1 MHAPRVFPPE
11 GNSSN
16 EKSCGS
22 IPVKLINE
30 IDAMWACQACTKQR
44 FQALFGEAAVLS
56 PFPNFWQLAI
66 TSPSYPA
73 HRRNFVAPSNQ
84 LTKPVKRTS
93 NLPSQ
98 KSASEPLHRWK
109 KRQEWLDS
117 RGVRPAH
124 KPVKKEGDQDFAL
137 RKQLQYLKDPL
148 KLAEHVRR
156 CLRDG
161 DVNGTVAIVRFA
173 SKSVQCTV
181 SWNHLIEWHMAQGK
195 LRAALR
201 LYNEVCLIDLY

>member
-1 MHAPRVFPPE
+1 M
-11 GNSSN
+11 
-16 EKSCGS
+16 
-22 IPVKLINE
+22 
-30 IDAMWACQACTKQR
+30 KQR
-44 FQALFGEAAVLS
+44 FQAHFGEAAVLS
-56 PFPNFWQLAI
+56 PFSYFWQFSI
-66 TSPSYPA
+66 TSPSYPT
-73 HRRNFVAPSNQ
+73 HQRNFVAASNQ

-98 KSASEPLHRWK
+98 KSTSEPPNRWK

-156 CLRDG
+156 CLREG
-161 DVNGTVAIVRFA
+161 DASGTLAIVRFA

-181 SWNHLIEWHMAQGK
+181 SWNHLIEWHLAQGK

-201 LYNEVCLIDLY
+201 LYNEVCRINPY